1 MAFDF
6 KAFGK
11 KCIRVWH
18 VLKKPQKDEFLM
30 VAKVSAIGILAIG
43 LMGFIISLIV
53 REIAPK
59 TQHVRQGTYVYFL
72 YKNKFIERLINPLS

>member
-18 VLKKPQKDEFLM
+18 VSKKPQKDEFLM

-53 REIAPK
+53 REIAP
-59 TQHVRQGTYVYFL
+59 
-72 YKNKFIERLINPLS
+72 